1 MINYT
6 VHYDEELGG
15 IYDKSCHFIC
25 DVSSKAHGNEIVK
38 RINMHDEL
46 ISKLNE
52 VLSLHNSDY
61 VSEQSHSG
69 ECGDV
74 IGHVIGFEMLDS
86 IEQLLEKC
94 K

>member
-1 MINYT
+1 MIKTPVYYRIDSENM
-6 VHYDEELGG
+6 YDSKGG
-15 IYDKSCHFIC
+15 FIAHISKL
-25 DVSSKAHGNEIVK
+25 DVATDMQK
-38 RINMHDEL
+38 RVNMHDEL